1 MARTVLPPYLER
13 ALVGGGVLR
22 AVAVLDQNGRGTP
35 LPARPC
41 LLWGLE
47 VPCLVLQ
54 GARPQNMLSAILL
67 GRAAVSLEARCL
79 AQAPA
84 QQGAQLGA
92 SVGSAFVYLC
102 LLRLQLCGT

>member
-1 MARTVLPPYLER
+1 MALPPYLER

-35 LPARPC
+35 PSRPC

-47 VPCLVLQ
+47 VPYLVLQ
-54 GARPQNMLSAILL
+54 DARPQTMLSAILL
-67 GRAAVSLEARCL
+67 GRAEVSLEARCL

-92 SVGSAFVYLC
+92 SVGFAFVYLC
-102 LLRLQLCGT
+102 LLQLQLCGT